1 MAPLQKN
8 RSMSIIWL
16 NGRFMQEA
24 PVFLPGDRIKLGD
37 GVFDTMLAVNGVPVH
52 ANEHFKRLL
61 SHANVLK
68 IKTDWSVSDL
78 KAAADG
84 LLEQNNFRAGKFVIN
99 TLITRGPAERGLKL
113 PENPAIQCVMSASPA
128 PSEFPPVHA
137 VIATIR
143 RNEGSPLSR
152 IKSCNYGDNILA
164 LAEAE
169 EKGANEA
176 IMLNNRGNVACAAAS
191 NIFIV
196 RDGKLLTPL
205 LEDGAVDGI
214 TRRNL
219 IKKHGA
225 AETGLTAAD
234 LASSQGVYLTSSVR
248 GVVAVETL
256 DGKKLPRPS
265 LEIDKE
271 FHLI

>member
-1 MAPLQKN
+1 VEAGWKN
-8 RSMSIIWL
+8 RRMSIIWH
-16 NGRFMQEA
+16 NGRFTQEA
-24 PVFLPGDRIKLGD
+24 PVFLPNDRVRIGD
-37 GVFDTMLAVNGVPVH
+37 GVFDTMLAVDGALIH

-61 SHANVLK
+61 GHADILK

-84 LLEQNNFRAGKFVIN
+84 LLEQNKGRAGKFAVN
-99 TLITRGPAERGLKL
+99 TIITRGPGVRGLKI
-113 PENPAIQCVMSASPA
+113 PESSYVQAVMSVSPVG
-128 PSEFPPVHA
+128 EFPPVHA
-137 VIATIR
+137 VIASVR

-152 IKSCNYGDNILA
+152 IKSSNYGDNILA
-164 LAEAE
+164 LAEAAD
-169 EKGANEA
+169 KGANEA
-176 IMLNNRGNVACAAAS
+176 IMLNNRGNVACASAS

-196 RDGKLLTPL
+196 RDGKLLTPK

-225 AETGLTAAD
+225 TEKNLTADDFA
-234 LASSQGVYLTSSVR
+234 ASEGLYLTSSIR
-248 GVVAVETL
+248 GIVAVETL

>member
-1 MAPLQKN
+1 
-8 RSMSIIWL
+8 MSIIWL
-16 NGRFMQEA
+16 NGRFIPEG
-24 PVFLPGDRIKLGD
+24 PVFLPRDRVRLGD
-37 GVFDTMLAVNGVPVH
+37 GVFDTMLAVDGTLVH

-61 SHANVLK
+61 SHADVLR
-68 IKTDWSVSDL
+68 IKTGWSVSDL

-84 LLEQNNFRAGKFVIN
+84 LLEQNKSRAGKFVIN
-99 TLITRGPAERGLKL
+99 TLITRGPAERGLRL
-113 PENPAIQCVMSASPA
+113 PKSPAVQAVMSVSPA
-128 PSEFPPVHA
+128 PAEFPPAHA
-137 VIATIR
+137 VIASVR

-164 LAEAE
+164 LAEAD

-191 NIFIV
+191 NVFIF
-196 RDGKLLTPL
+196 RDGKLLTPPL
-205 LEDGAVDGI
+205 TDGAVDGI
-214 TRRNL
+214 TRRNV

-225 AETGLTAAD
+225 AEQSLTAAD
-234 LASSQGVYLTSSVR
+234 LTACEGIYLTSSVR

-256 DGKKLPRPS
+256 HGRKLPRPS